1 MKKLA
6 LLVILGLPLNLP
18 SQEPADRPL
27 SPYERARLEAE
38 AAQAE
43 MQRQEIVNLENEAAR
58 AIQLNNTTF
67 FRRVYSDDF
76 SGTLSHGQ
84 PVNKTAFITAVQSP
98 DVKYDSFYASD
109 IGIRIYQDMAI
120 ATCLWSARGVFRG
133 HRFDSG
139 IRAIHVYVNTP
150 RGWRVVA
157 GQATILPPD
166 VPQAM

>member
-6 LLVILGLPLNLP
+6 ALLILGLPVAVAGQY
-18 SQEPADRPL
+18 QEDQIINP
-27 SPYERARLEAE
+27 
-38 AAQAE
+38 E

-58 AIQLNNTTF
+58 AIQLNNGTF

-76 SGTLSHGQ
+76 NGTLSHGQ
-84 PVNKTAFITAVQSP
+84 PVNKSTFINVVQSTE
-98 DVKYDSFYASD
+98 VKYDAFNASD
-109 IGIRIYQDMAI
+109 ISIRIYQDMAI

-133 HRFDSG
+133 RRFDSG
-139 IRAIHVYVNTP
+139 MRAIHVYVNTP